1 MFLTLKRKVVDG
13 FMVVADVAGLVLSV
27 AGSSVVAVL
36 GKLMLAVVLGAIAL
50 GFFLRLAGHHRQQA
64 LAPAPTPTWCY
75 CASVFLAAIE
85 VALLVEATNLPI
97 RFNQSGFEPWHW
109 ALVVVAL
116 VVAYVLHMQIFHSLT
131 RQRGIAAQPR

>member
-1 MFLTLKRKVVDG
+1 MFLTLKRKVADG
-13 FMVVADVAGLVLSV
+13 FLVVADVAGLVLSV
-27 AGSSVVAVL
+27 AGASVVAVL

-50 GFFLRLAGHHRQQA
+50 GFFLRLAGRRRQQT

-75 CASVFLAAIE
+75 FASAFLAAVEI
-85 VALLVEATNLPI
+85 ALLVEATNLPI

-116 VVAYVLHMQIFHSLT
+116 VVAYMVHMQIFRSFT
-131 RQRGIAAQPR
+131 RRQDVAARP